1 MCQPEKNDRFHAFGE
16 FLHIVMREILYL
28 CIRVRQ
34 TALTDCARR
43 NKAHGCLRL
52 TPHAKAELSVGTP
65 LLSTTNATPVCVVDP
80 NDKQNKLTIFIN
92 RAARLIKTI
101 QIMKKIFLFAAAIVA
116 AMTVNAK
123 VVTFAEIVDNTA
135 ADAAKAAFDAGF
147 EYENIET
154 AGVANSAGD
163 AYLVEIK
170 QVDATAEWGVTT
182 LNLKDEDQV
191 YFEFKDS
198 NAGKLV
204 MKAYKEYVQP
214 NGKAACLVITDL
226 NAGDVV
232 KITLKKA
239 LNKESLIEGA
249 TVTTHNF
256 DTDVVELTA
265 AASEIRVYSKNEAGD
280 KDAKWQIVSVEVP
293 GGQSAVENVNATV
306 KSVKTIENG
315 QVVIIKN
322 GVKYNVLGAEV
333 R

>member
-1 MCQPEKNDRFHAFGE
+1 
-16 FLHIVMREILYL
+16 
-28 CIRVRQ
+28 
-34 TALTDCARR
+34 
-43 NKAHGCLRL
+43 
-52 TPHAKAELSVGTP
+52 
-65 LLSTTNATPVCVVDP
+65 
-80 NDKQNKLTIFIN
+80 
-92 RAARLIKTI
+92 
-101 QIMKKIFLFAAAIVA
+101 MKKFFLFATAVLA

-123 VVTFAEIVDNTA
+123 VVSFAEIVDNTA

-147 EYENIET
+147 TYTNIST
-154 AGVANSAGD
+154 VGVANSAGD

-214 NGKAACLVITDL
+214 NGKAACLVINNL
-226 NAGDVV
+226 NVGDVV

-239 LNKESLIEGA
+239 LSKEAMIEGA
-249 TVTTHNF
+249 TVTKHNF
-256 DTDVVELTA
+256 DADVVELTA
-265 AASEIRVYSKNEAGD
+265 AASEIRVYSKSESGSA
-280 KDAKWQIVSVEVP
+280 DAKWQIVSVEVP
-293 GGQSAVENVNATV
+293 DATAVENVNADV

-315 QVVIIKN
+315 QLVIIKN
-322 GVKYNVLGAEV
+322 GVKYNALGAEI